1 MEKKPILIIE
11 HCERNLSEW
20 LMLEYRH
27 SVKIWGKNTI
37 FTNVKDKKLINILKK
52 IAKTEKM
59 NAKELLDNKNCIILD
74 PQSKKTLKTK
84 DFADLHAIIVGG
96 ILGYEKPKGRTKKLI
111 SDKCRFQTRNLGKLQ
126 LTIDG
131 AVYIAHEIAT
141 GKKLEE
147 IEIAYE
153 LEIIHDPIHSTILPF
168 GYPIVN
174 DKPIITP
181 GLIEYI
187 IKDNELK

>member
-1 MEKKPILIIE
+1 MAKKPILVIE
-11 HCERNLSEW
+11 HCEPNLSEW
-20 LMLEYRH
+20 LMLEYKN

-37 FTNVKDKKLINILKK
+37 FTNVIDKKVINILKT
-52 IAKTEKM
+52 IAKTEKK
-59 NAKELLDNKNCIILD
+59 NAKELLDNKKCLVLD
-74 PQSKKTLKTK
+74 PQSEKTLKTD
-84 DFADLHAIIVGG
+84 DFTNLYAIIIGG

-111 SDKCRFQTRNLGKLQ
+111 TDKYGFQTRNIGKIQ

-131 AVYIAHEIAT
+131 AVFIAKEIAS
-141 GKKLEE
+141 GKKLKE

-153 LEIIHDPIHSTILPF
+153 LEIIHDPVHSTVLPF

-174 DKPIITP
+174 NKPVITP

-187 IKDNELK
+187 TRINGIK

>member
-1 MEKKPILIIE
+1 MVKKPILIIE
-11 HCERNLSEW
+11 HCEPNLSEW
-20 LMLEYRH
+20 LMLEYKH
-27 SVKIWGKNTI
+27 SVKIWGKNII
-37 FTNVKDKKLINILKK
+37 FTNVTDKKIINILKT
-52 IAKTEKM
+52 IAKTEKK
-59 NAKELLDNKNCIILD
+59 NAKELLNNKKCIILD

-84 DFADLHAIIVGG
+84 DFTNLYAIIIGG

-111 SDKCRFQTRNLGKLQ
+111 SDKYRFQTRNIGKIQ

-131 AVYIAHEIAT
+131 AVFVANEIAS
-141 GKKLEE
+141 GKNLKQ

-153 LEIIHDPIHSTILPF
+153 LEIVHDPIHSTILPF

-174 DKPIITP
+174 NKPVITP

-187 IKDNELK
+187 TRDNSI